1 MDHIADTEASALH
14 RGNRGGGGGSGELLW
29 CEGSREQTEGGG
41 MEVAW
46 RSRVNTV
53 HCLLRMGSPGVSAAA
68 AALRVPRNP
77 KSAHQ
82 LIQKTWDGI
91 LSLSVRVHLCVSCCV
106 IAPQPKR

>member
-1 MDHIADTEASALH
+1 MCVDHIADTEASAPH
-14 RGNRGGGGGSGELLW
+14 RGNRGGGGGGGGNFGAGELLW

-91 LSLSVRVHLCVSCCV
+91 LS
-106 IAPQPKR
+106 